1 MSDLTHSSISRRD
14 SKIYHAR
21 GLQITSKKSY
31 PLLIGGETNTHS
43 YLAFSKSENI
53 YISHG
58 TGKYIDNDE
67 THSLSNSK
75 YSSKVTTNREYYY
88 DKDKE
93 IKDVTTSIRGIKD
106 RIDIFCE
113 LKPFINY

>member
-53 YISHG
+53 YIM
-58 TGKYIDNDE
+58 
-67 THSLSNSK
+67 
-75 YSSKVTTNREYYY
+75 
-88 DKDKE
+88 
-93 IKDVTTSIRGIKD
+93 
-106 RIDIFCE
+106 E
-113 LKPFINY
+113 LVNISTMMKLIV